1 MNKHSYNT
9 RGANDDESK
18 NLTESEFIISAL
30 KSSFDESLTELKT
43 GIINVKDVI
52 IKNLLD
58 DNKKLR
64 ESNDKLKTKIINLE
78 SDLNDLNQYGRRNN
92 LEISGIPEDVKIDDL
107 EKKAVEILNAI
118 DIKIDMKQIEGKDI
132 EGCHHVGKFSNNK
145 PPRKTLVRFVNRKI
159 CLQALINRRKLR
171 SFDTSTIGLDNT
183 ELYFN
188 ENLTPLNNKLAYL
201 CRKLKKDKIIEKT
214 NTRNGEV
221 ILFKFNSDEGLKV
234 PNESFSREMFPSYNF
249 GTTYDSI
256 V

>member
-43 GIINVKDVI
+43 EIINLKDVI

-107 EKKAVEILNAI
+107 EKKADEI
-118 DIKIDMKQIEGKDI
+118 
-132 EGCHHVGKFSNNK
+132 F
-145 PPRKTLVRFVNRKI
+145 R
-159 CLQALINRRKLR
+159 
-171 SFDTSTIGLDNT
+171 
-183 ELYFN
+183 Y
-188 ENLTPLNNKLAYL
+188 
-201 CRKLKKDKIIEKT
+201 
-214 NTRNGEV
+214 
-221 ILFKFNSDEGLKV
+221 
-234 PNESFSREMFPSYNF
+234 
-249 GTTYDSI
+249 
-256 V
+256 